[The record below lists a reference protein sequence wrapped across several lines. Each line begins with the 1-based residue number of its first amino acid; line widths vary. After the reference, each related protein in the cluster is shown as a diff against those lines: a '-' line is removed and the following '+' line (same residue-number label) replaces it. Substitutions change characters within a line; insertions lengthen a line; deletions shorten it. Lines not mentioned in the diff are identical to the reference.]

1 MINKFVSF
9 VKLTGGVNHF
19 FGYSYFAICSVLF
32 VECTSDFQVFV
43 ESVLF
48 IASSALS
55 VKMLPVVDLTD
66 CILFSLLRLLA
77 RRSHRITAQTAE

>member
-1 MINKFVSF
+1 MSF

-19 FGYSYFAICSVLF
+19 FGDSYFAICFVLF
-32 VECTSDFQVFV
+32 VECTSDFRVFA

-66 CILFSLLRLLA
+66 FILFLYLDF
-77 RRSHRITAQTAE
+77 

>member
-1 MINKFVSF
+1 MSF

-19 FGYSYFAICSVLF
+19 FGDSYFAICSVLF
-32 VECTSDFQVFV
+32 VECTSDFRVFV

-66 CILFSLLRLLA
+66 YSVSLLRLLA
-77 RRSHRITAQTAE
+77 RRSHRVTVQTAE